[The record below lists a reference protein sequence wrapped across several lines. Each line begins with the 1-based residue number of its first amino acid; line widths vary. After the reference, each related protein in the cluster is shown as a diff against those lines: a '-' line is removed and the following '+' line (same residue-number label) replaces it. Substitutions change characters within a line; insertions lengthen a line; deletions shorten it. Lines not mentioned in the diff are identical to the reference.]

1 MASIKKLLQR
11 APRMRN
17 TLPQNVTRGNGVRNP
32 QKASAYVGKGV
43 LKNGDT
49 VTSIKG
55 SISPVPNGPLIKRK
69 GIVRGVSVKGSTLK
83 TGGKVKVMAG
93 GEKHVVYKAAKNTTK
108 GTKGDIIVNHPTKDK
123 GKWDTI
129 NLTRKGK
136 AKTVKQGVAAT
147 KKWHRDNPDYNY
159 KGMKKSKAGALV
171 PKRSSVSR
179 RLGSAK
185 TSIGNMRFTKK
196 KK

>member
-1 MASIKKLLQR
+1 MPSIKKLLKS

-17 TLPQNVTRGNGVRNP
+17 TLPQNITRGNGVKNP
-32 QKASAYVGKGV
+32 QKAEAYVGRGV

-49 VTSIKG
+49 ITAIKG
-55 SISPVPNGPLIKRK
+55 SITPVPNGPLVKKK
-69 GIVRGVSVKGSTLK
+69 GPYAGSTLK
-83 TGGKVKVMAG
+83 TGGKVTVMAG
-93 GEKHVVYKAAKNTTK
+93 GEKHVVYKSAKNYTK
-108 GTKGDIIVNHPTKDK
+108 GRKGDIIVNHPTKDK